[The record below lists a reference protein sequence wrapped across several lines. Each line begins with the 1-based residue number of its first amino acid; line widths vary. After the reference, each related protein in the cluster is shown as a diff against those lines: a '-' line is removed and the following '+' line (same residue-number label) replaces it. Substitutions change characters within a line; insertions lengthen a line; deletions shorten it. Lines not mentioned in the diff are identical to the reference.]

1 MYPYA
6 YQDLEAALANGEA
19 VLQLGQPVDPTLT
32 TSGGEGSPS
41 DSWVTAQGDIE
52 PGDPARPGGQ
62 LPPGFG
68 WPAAVAIRPGRWD
81 LETSSYRVAIG
92 DTLAGLAATYLG
104 SPGRLMEIWMIQ
116 SAERRARSSAD
127 VLYPDEWLR
136 MPPDAEAT
144 LRAAVGLPPGESG
157 GTAAEIPAGGYV
169 VSGQAPAGSSVEQ
182 AKKAADRKKYLIAG
196 AAVVG
201 GLGLLWALS

>member
-1 MYPYA
+1 MFPPA

-32 TSGGEGSPS
+32 ESGGEGYASE
-41 DSWVTAQGDIE
+41 SWITAQGDIQ

-92 DTLAGLAATYLG
+92 DTLAGLSATYLG

-116 SAERRARSSAD
+116 SPERRARSSAD

-157 GTAAEIPAGGYV
+157 GTAAEIPPGGYP
-169 VSGQAPAGSSVEQ
+169 VSGTAQAGSSVSEAQ
-182 AKKAADRKKYLIAG
+182 KKATQKKYLIAG

-201 GLGLLWALS
+201 GIGLLWALS